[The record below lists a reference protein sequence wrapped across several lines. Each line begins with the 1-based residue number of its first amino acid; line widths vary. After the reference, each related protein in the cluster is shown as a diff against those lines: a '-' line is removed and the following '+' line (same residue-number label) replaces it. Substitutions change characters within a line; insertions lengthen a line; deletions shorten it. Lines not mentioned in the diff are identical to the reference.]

1 MAGAVRA
8 EKDGAIGWLVLD
20 NPARLNALDS
30 AMWRA
35 IPPAVAQFDADPEVR
50 VIVLRGEGDKAFA
63 VGMDISEFETART
76 TPEQVAAFDRLIDEA
91 LHALQSS
98 PKPVIAMIRGF
109 CMGGGVEISLACDL
123 RYCSEDVQMAIPA
136 ARLGLGY
143 GVDGTKRLVETVGH
157 ANAREIFFTGR
168 RYNAA
173 EAFSIG
179 LVHHIVPTAELEA
192 FVRKTAEGMA
202 ENAPLTLAAAKI
214 LIEEFVRPSGEPDLA
229 KGLAAIE
236 RCALSED
243 YQEGR
248 KAFMEKRKPRFR
260 GR

>member
-1 MAGAVRA
+1 MAGAIGA
-8 EKDGAIGWLVLD
+8 EKEGAIGWVVLD

-30 AMWRA
+30 ALWRA
-35 IPPAVAQFDADPEVR
+35 LPKAMAQFDADPEVR
-50 VIVLRGEGDKAFA
+50 VIVLRGEGEKAFA
-63 VGMDISEFETART
+63 VGMDISEFETSRT

-91 LHALQSS
+91 LHALQAS
-98 PKPVIAMIRGF
+98 PKPVVAMIRGF

-123 RYCSEDVQMAIPA
+123 RYCSDDVQMAIPA

-143 GVDGTKRLVETVGH
+143 GIDGTRRLVETVGH

-168 RYNAA
+168 RYDAA

-179 LVHHIVPTAELEA
+179 LVHRIVPAAELEA

-202 ENAPLTLAAAKI
+202 ENAPLTIAASKI
-214 LIEEFVRPSGEPDLA
+214 LIEEFVRPAGEPDLA

>member
-1 MAGAVRA
+1 MAGAIRA

-35 IPPAVAQFDADPEVR
+35 IPPAVAQFEADPEVR

-76 TPEQVAAFDRLIDEA
+76 TPEQVAVFDRLIDAA

-109 CMGGGVEISLACDL
+109 CIGGGVEISLACDL
-123 RYCSEDVQMAIPA
+123 RYCSDDVQVAIPA

-143 GVDGTKRLVETVGH
+143 GIEGTKRLVETVGH

-168 RYNAA
+168 RYTAA

-179 LVHHIVPTAELEA
+179 LVHRSVPAAELEA

-202 ENAPLTLAAAKI
+202 ENAPLTLAASKI

>member
-35 IPPAVAQFDADPEVR
+35 IPPAVAQFEADPEVR
-50 VIVLRGEGDKAFA
+50 VIVLRGEGEKAFA

-76 TPEQVAAFDRLIDEA
+76 TPEQVAVFDRLIDA
-91 LHALQSS
+91 AVHALQSS

-168 RYNAA
+168 RYTAA
-173 EAFSIG
+173 EALSIG
-179 LVHHIVPTAELEA
+179 LVHRSVPAAELEA

-202 ENAPLTLAAAKI
+202 ENAPLTLAASKI

>member
-1 MAGAVRA
+1 MAGAIRA

-35 IPPAVAQFDADPEVR
+35 IPPAVAQFEADPEVR
-50 VIVLRGEGDKAFA
+50 VIVLRGEGEKAFA

-76 TPEQVAAFDRLIDEA
+76 TPEQVAVFDRLIDEA
-91 LHALQSS
+91 LHSLQSS

-109 CMGGGVEISLACDL
+109 CIGGGVEISLACDL
-123 RYCSEDVQMAIPA
+123 RYCSDDVQVAIPA

-143 GVDGTKRLVETVGH
+143 GIEGTTRLVETVGH

-168 RYNAA
+168 RYTAA

-179 LVHHIVPTAELEA
+179 LVHRSVPAAELEA

-202 ENAPLTLAAAKI
+202 ENAPLTLAASKI

>member
-8 EKDGAIGWLVLD
+8 EKDGAIGWLVHD

>member
-1 MAGAVRA
+1 
-8 EKDGAIGWLVLD
+8 
-20 NPARLNALDS
+20 
-30 AMWRA
+30 
-35 IPPAVAQFDADPEVR
+35 
-50 VIVLRGEGDKAFA
+50 
-63 VGMDISEFETART
+63 
-76 TPEQVAAFDRLIDEA
+76 FDRLIDEA

-179 LVHHIVPTAELEA
+179 LVHRIVPTAELEA

>member
-1 MAGAVRA
+1 MAGSIRA
-8 EKDGAIGWLVLD
+8 EKEGAIGWIVLD

-35 IPPAVAQFDADPEVR
+35 IPQAVAQFDADPEVR
-50 VIVLRGEGDKAFA
+50 VIVLRGEGEKAFA
-63 VGMDISEFETART
+63 VGMDISEFETLRT
-76 TPEQVAAFDRLIDEA
+76 TSEQVAAFDRLIDEA
-91 LHALQSS
+91 LHALQTS
-98 PKPVIAMIRGF
+98 PKPVVAMIRGF

-123 RYCSEDVQMAIPA
+123 RYCSDDVQMAIPA

-143 GVDGTKRLVETVGH
+143 GIDGTKRLVETVGH

-168 RYNAA
+168 RYDAA

-179 LVHHIVPTAELEA
+179 LVHRIVPAAELEA

-202 ENAPLTLAAAKI
+202 ENAPLTIAASKI
-214 LIEEFVRPSGEPDLA
+214 LIEEFVRPAGEPDLA

>member
-1 MAGAVRA
+1 MAGAIRA
-8 EKDGAIGWLVLD
+8 EKEGAIGWIVLD
-20 NPARLNALDS
+20 HPARLNALDS

-35 IPPAVAQFDADPEVR
+35 IPQAVAQFDVDPEVR
-50 VIVLRGEGDKAFA
+50 VIVLRGEGEKAFA
-63 VGMDISEFETART
+63 VGMDISEFETLRT
-76 TPEQVAAFDRLIDEA
+76 TPEQVAAFDTLIDEA
-91 LHALQSS
+91 LHALQAS
-98 PKPVIAMIRGF
+98 PKPVVAMIRGF

-123 RYCSEDVQMAIPA
+123 RYCSDDVQMAIPA

-143 GVDGTKRLVETVGH
+143 GIDGTKRLVETVGH

-179 LVHHIVPTAELEA
+179 LVHRIVPAAELEA
-192 FVRKTAEGMA
+192 FVRKIAEGVA
-202 ENAPLTLAAAKI
+202 ENAPLTIAASKI
-214 LIEEFVRPSGEPDLA
+214 LIEEFVRPSGAPDLA

-236 RCALSED
+236 RCAASED
-243 YQEGR
+243 YQEGS

>member
-76 TPEQVAAFDRLIDEA
+76 TPEQVAAFDRLIDAA

-179 LVHHIVPTAELEA
+179 LVHRIVPTAELEA

>member
-1 MAGAVRA
+1 MAGAIGA
-8 EKDGAIGWLVLD
+8 EKEGAIGWVVLD

-35 IPPAVAQFDADPEVR
+35 LPKAMAQFDADPEVR
-50 VIVLRGEGDKAFA
+50 VIVLRGEGEKAFA
-63 VGMDISEFETART
+63 VGMDISEFETSRT

-91 LHALQSS
+91 LHALQAS
-98 PKPVIAMIRGF
+98 PKPVVAMIRGF

-123 RYCSEDVQMAIPA
+123 RYCSDDVQMAIPA

-143 GVDGTKRLVETVGH
+143 GIDGTKRLVETVGH

-168 RYNAA
+168 RYDAA

-179 LVHHIVPTAELEA
+179 LVHRIVPAAELEA

-202 ENAPLTLAAAKI
+202 ENAPLTIAASKI
-214 LIEEFVRPSGEPDLA
+214 LIEEFVRPAGEPDLA

>member
-168 RYNAA
+168 RYNGA

-179 LVHHIVPTAELEA
+179 LVHRIVPTAELEA

>member
-50 VIVLRGEGDKAFA
+50 VIVLRGEGEKAFA

-123 RYCSEDVQMAIPA
+123 RYCSDDVQMAIPA

-168 RYNAA
+168 RYTAA

-179 LVHHIVPTAELEA
+179 LVHRIVPATGLEA
-192 FVRKTAEGMA
+192 FVRKAAEGMA
-202 ENAPLTLAAAKI
+202 ENAPLTLAASKI